1 MSFKDYLLKTY
12 GISEERFDEAAEL
25 AFKIK
30 DSGVPICKGLGGGS
44 ELFGMFVSYG
54 RANRERR
61 MTDES

>member
-25 AFKIK
+25 ACKIK
-30 DSGVPICKGLGGGS
+30 DGGVPICKGLSDS
-44 ELFGMFVSYG
+44 ELFGLFVSYG
-54 RANRERR
+54 RANREGR

>member
-30 DSGVPICKGLGGGS
+30 DSGVPICKGLGDS
-44 ELFGMFVSYG
+44 ELFGLFVSYG

>member
-30 DSGVPICKGLGGGS
+30 DSGVPICKGLSDS
-44 ELFGMFVSYG
+44 ELFGLFVSYG
-54 RANRERR
+54 RANREGR